1 MKINEI
7 FYSLQGEGY
16 WTGTPA
22 VFVRLSGCN
31 LRCSF
36 FDTSHEN
43 GTQRKE
49 EDIVAE
55 VAKYPAHHVVI
66 TGGEPSLFLTHSL
79 VEALHQA
86 GKFVAVET
94 NGTHPLPDNVD
105 WVTLSPKDRFESNAT
120 PVLTRCNE
128 LKVVCD
134 GTPPPTYPDIEADH
148 HFVQP
153 CDVGDAQENQR
164 IMAATVAFCLE
175 HPTWRLSLQTH
186 KIAGIQ

>member
-1 MKINEI
+1 MFLLRHFTRKWYTAQRRRHRSRSSEI
-7 FYSLQGEGY
+7 SSQSRSDYRR
-16 WTGTPA
+16 GT
-22 VFVRLSGCN
+22 LSFPHP
-31 LRCSF
+31 LAS
-36 FDTSHEN
+36 
-43 GTQRKE
+43 
-49 EDIVAE
+49 
-55 VAKYPAHHVVI
+55 
-66 TGGEPSLFLTHSL
+66 GG
-79 VEALHQA
+79 LHQA

-105 WVTLSPKDRFESNAT
+105 WVTLSPKDHFESNAT

>member
-36 FDTSHEN
+36 CDTLHES

-55 VAKYPAHHVVI
+55 VAKYPALHVVI

-94 NGTHPLPDNVD
+94 NGTHPLPNNVD

-164 IMAATVAFCLE
+164 IMAATVAFCLK

>member
-1 MKINEI
+1 M
-7 FYSLQGEGY
+7 
-16 WTGTPA
+16 
-22 VFVRLSGCN
+22 FVRLSGCN

-36 FDTSHEN
+36 CDTSHEN

-94 NGTHPLPDNVD
+94 NGTHPLPNNVD

-134 GTPPPTYPDIEADH
+134 GTPPPTYPDIEANH